1 MLIIY
6 GAIKLNTWEK
16 FVQFNRIGNK
26 NIIINNYSLNLCRT
40 DCIYRLLLTLYDK
53 IFRKYSENYQ
63 VFS

>member
-26 NIIINNYSLNLCRT
+26 NIIINLDSASN
-40 DCIYRLLLTLYDK
+40 
-53 IFRKYSENYQ
+53 
-63 VFS
+63 

>member
-26 NIIINNYSLNLCRT
+26 NIIIKNQLQFKFMP
-40 DCIYRLLLTLYDK
+40 YRLYL
-53 IFRKYSENYQ
+53 
-63 VFS
+63 